1 MKKNEQ
7 IKFHHQ
13 KRRMKSDSQRLDD
26 KDNMVEY
33 NRVRKETKE
42 KNIKDQ
48 KAKGFVT
55 DNIWALTMGTTI

>member
-7 IKFHHQ
+7 IKFHHE
-13 KRRMKSDSQRLDD
+13 KRRMKSDSQMLED

-33 NRVRKETKE
+33 NRVRKENKE

-48 KAKGFVT
+48 KSKGFVT
-55 DNIWALTMGTTI
+55 DDIWILTMGKTI

>member
-7 IKFHHQ
+7 IKFHHE

-33 NRVRKETKE
+33 NRIRKENKE
-42 KNIKDQ
+42 KYIKDQ
-48 KAKGFVT
+48 KSKGFVT
-55 DNIWALTMGTTI
+55 DDIWSLTMGKTI

>member
-7 IKFHHQ
+7 IKFHHE

-33 NRVRKETKE
+33 NRIRKENKE
-42 KNIKDQ
+42 KYIKDQ

-55 DNIWALTMGTTI
+55 DDIWILTMGKTI